1 LKVSTNKVKK
11 YATIYKLKHQ
21 KIYTMNLEK
30 IDKGLPAD
38 RVKKLFIFSVILL
51 IIIYPLM
58 GYFFLASNNPG
69 NVMLSQLSFSG
80 TYMKN
85 YYKNIGNL
93 ELYRIGETLDYIFMV
108 AYGSFT
114 ISLALI
120 IARKFDEDSKW
131 RKFGYILV
139 PCAIIMI
146 TCDAMENVFILM
158 MLSNPSNFPDIWA
171 IAHSTFALVKW
182 IILFTAIIY
191 ALISLIIKI
200 FKR

>member
-1 LKVSTNKVKK
+1 
-11 YATIYKLKHQ
+11 
-21 KIYTMNLEK
+21 MNLEK
-30 IDKGLPAD
+30 IDKIFPTD

-69 NVMLSQLSFSG
+69 NIMMSQLSFSG
-80 TYMKN
+80 KYMKN

-93 ELYRIGETLDYIFMV
+93 EQYRIGETVDYIFMV

-114 ISLALI
+114 LSLAFI
-120 IARKFDEDSKW
+120 IARKFDIDSKW

-139 PCAIIMI
+139 PGSLIMI
-146 TCDAMENVFILM
+146 TCDAIENLFILM
-158 MLSNPSNFPDIWA
+158 MLSDPSNFPDIWA

-182 IILFTAIIY
+182 IIILTAIIY